1 MSKTLSKDM
10 TIGNPFKI
18 LLIFAIP
25 VLAGNV
31 FQQLYSMVD
40 TIIVGKCIGTDALA
54 AVGATGSLNFLVNGF
69 SIGITSGFAV
79 LPAQFFGAKDERKL
93 RQSVA
98 QAIIL
103 CAFFVVLL
111 TTVSVT
117 CTHKVL
123 VLMKTPD
130 DIIGQSE
137 IYIKTI
143 FFGICVTMLYN
154 MCACVLRALGDSKTP
169 LYFLIVS
176 SFMNIGLD
184 LLFIV
189 VFKWGVF
196 GAAFATVLSQG
207 IAGILCVIYAYKKYD
222 ILHLSKSD
230 YTMNFVLIK
239 NHLVIA
245 LPMAFQFSIT
255 AIGTV
260 VLQGALNTFGS
271 EKIAAYTAGCKV
283 EQLVTQIGPALGVTM
298 ASYSGQNLGAGRID
312 RIKSGVRSCTIL
324 AVSLAVLSAVAL
336 YFAGE
341 SLSSLFITGEQSEVL
356 EYSVLYIN
364 TIIVYFPALFMIFV
378 YRNVLQGIGKSL
390 MPFLAGVFELI
401 ARCVVSFTLPQRIGY
416 KGVCIAGP
424 VAWFAAMIPLCIAY
438 YIIINRMSK
447 KKAEKIEIIQ

>member
-10 TIGNPFKI
+10 TVGNPFKI

-103 CAFFVVLL
+103 CTFFVVLL
-111 TTVSVT
+111 TTISVT
-117 CTHKVL
+117 FTHKVL
-123 VLMKTPD
+123 VLMKTPE

-230 YTMNFVLIK
+230 YAMNFVLIK

-447 KKAEKIEIIQ
+447 KITKNVEIPQ